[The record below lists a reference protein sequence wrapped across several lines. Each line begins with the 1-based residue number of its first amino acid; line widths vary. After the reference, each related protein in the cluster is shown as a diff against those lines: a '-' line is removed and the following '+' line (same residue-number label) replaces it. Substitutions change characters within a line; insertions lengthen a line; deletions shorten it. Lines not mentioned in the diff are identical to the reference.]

1 MVVPMM
7 RGIEDDGRVRL
18 SWEAPAGS
26 HYDRYFVQRSA
37 EGGVGGTV
45 AVIDVEPGRRVY
57 EFVDTQVEP
66 GRRYRYRLTVASGD
80 LRVQG
85 DEVDLLIGA
94 MARRVEV
101 RPAVP
106 NPFNPRTTLS
116 YRVAPGTETVRL
128 RLFDVRGRLVR
139 EFVPTSAT
147 GWNSVVWDGAD
158 HRGRQVSSGNYRFVV
173 EADGQMESTSLTLV
187 R

>member
-1 MVVPMM
+1 M
-7 RGIEDDGRVRL
+7 
-18 SWEAPAGS
+18 
-26 HYDRYFVQRSA
+26 
-37 EGGVGGTV
+37 
-45 AVIDVEPGRRVY
+45 AVIDVEPGRRSY

-66 GRRYRYRLTVASGD
+66 GRRYRYRLTVASGG

-85 DEVDLLIGA
+85 DEVNLLVGA

-139 EFVPTSAT
+139 EFVPTPVT